1 MKTPNQEQVWDNIAE
16 EWHEFKT
23 NPSQNA
29 TEFIDNSKG
38 KILDFGSGSGRN
50 ILKIKNTKEK
60 EIYLVDFS
68 QKMLDFALERS
79 KKLKLKV
86 NITKS
91 SLEKTPFQDNFFDSA
106 ICVAAIH
113 CIPGEKQRKNSFKE
127 LYRILK
133 KGAKAD
139 IEVWNKDSERF
150 KKAPK
155 EKFIN
160 WRDKGKR
167 FYYLYEEEE
176 LKELLKKIGF
186 KIIKKVPHK
195 ANLIFIVKK

>member
-1 MKTPNQEQVWDNIAE
+1 METPNQEQVWDNIAQ
-16 EWHEFKT
+16 EWHKFKT
-23 NPSQNA
+23 SPSQCA

-50 ILKIKNTKEK
+50 LLNIKNTKGK

-68 QKMLDFALERS
+68 QKMLDFALERA
-79 KKLKLKV
+79 KKLKL
-86 NITKS
+86 NINTTKA
-91 SLEKTPFQDNFFDSA
+91 SLKKAPFEDNFFDAA

-113 CIPGEKQRKNSFKE
+113 CMPEEKNREKALKE
-127 LYRILK
+127 LYRVLK

-139 IEVWNKDSERF
+139 IEVWNKNSERF

-155 EKFIN
+155 QKFIN

-167 FYYLYEEEE
+167 FYYLYEEQE
-176 LKELLKKIGF
+176 LKDLLTKIGF
-186 KIIKKVPHK
+186 KIIENPPHK
-195 ANLIFIVKK
+195 ANIIFIVEK